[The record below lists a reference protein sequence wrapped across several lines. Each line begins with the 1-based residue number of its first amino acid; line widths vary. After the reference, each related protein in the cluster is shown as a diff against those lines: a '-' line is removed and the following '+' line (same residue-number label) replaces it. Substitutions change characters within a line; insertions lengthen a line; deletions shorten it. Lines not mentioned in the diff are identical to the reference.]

1 MDGNM
6 KSSSSS
12 ISDHSNNKK
21 SAEDTIST
29 SSTDPAPF
37 RYVFKHEEDELDV
50 HRNLENT
57 LEEDITTPSEVSQ
70 ELNFDDSFPITN
82 NSASKVT
89 VSPLYENQ
97 SFVLSSPSKNDSKY
111 NYEMNKMTDD
121 NPSKTQMLTA
131 KTKGKPLNLASED
144 QQNED
149 SYHQSSPD
157 IEKMVTELKLQ
168 ITKKD
173 SEIERLYVI
182 EKNFKQNKQI
192 LKDTTWA
199 LRVKEE
205 ELLSIKTE
213 MRENYEKRLRELM
226 QRLND
231 QEYQMGELQSQ
242 NNELIEKENDSI
254 LRVDELNQQIYLL
267 TQELEMKN
275 KLAHVIEKEKE
286 LTAGENKSQIK
297 ILSQQVQELSFLLEK
312 SEKNYGK
319 ESLRLQELE
328 LQIEN
333 FQTNT
338 AHLETLVEQKD
349 SQLKL
354 LEESK
359 QVIVQNLQDELFKS
373 KSQIKELVL
382 LLEGASTNSDI
393 IPTRQ
398 IDETDFNVKHKKLSN
413 FETDGDSFG
422 SVDDIQSEDLL
433 SHIDNDSVKQMNH
446 TIGKYEQQIIDLQNL
461 YDHDI
466 SQLFAEKEEVLK
478 ELQELK
484 VVLNKEKQ
492 SKETS
497 SFEHGQLQD
506 GYEAEIEIMK
516 KNFESTLDQQKT
528 SLSKTISQLQNE
540 NEKLQLL
547 LHQVQKKY
555 DDAVAGLEIAQ
566 EQTNLTADK
575 YSIDHDSVAEI
586 EQLLQQ
592 QINEIKSQYD
602 KQLTS
607 LETDFHREKQIK
619 NNELEN
625 NFSSQFFL
633 LQEENIG
640 LTKKIS
646 SLESEL
652 DVVQQEYD
660 DLKIRYDLINAEN
673 EKSKKKIE
681 MLQDTMKSNDVEN
694 TVNYNNFSEMFNK
707 NNENL
712 NSLLF
717 NNGINDRETASDN
730 DVLAKSSAL
739 HLELIRLRENFNDA
753 KVEVENLRSERNK
766 FASLSDALS
775 QNLQELQIELE
786 LNNNKSL
793 LPDLNSTIKEVDM
806 LRHENSLLVHKLN
819 LSTPL
824 GSLPGYSSEHM
835 IEEVTLQPLLIESKP
850 IDSGY
855 FNNIKEI
862 DNEQE
867 EEITI
872 FDQIENL
879 NFIISEKTEHEKE
892 LLQEIEKLNCQIESY
907 QSSSE
912 ENKIIELQS
921 QLERSEQLSNHLQEM
936 FSIQLMKLQEENKQL
951 TNDILVFKQKLEKQ
965 KKLSE
970 EKKQLEL
977 LLESEKVLASESS
990 ERLQSLQQ
998 KLQEEQAAFMNLNN
1012 DLSNANKEIE
1022 IECQNNKKALSENMQ
1037 YQLELAETKE
1047 ELIKS
1052 NNELIKLK
1060 ATINQKNDKIDQLTE
1075 EIKTIN
1081 LAFKEREDAM
1091 KLEFEDTLRSSK
1103 EAMSVTNSECLSRLR
1118 SELDI
1123 DHQQRLKAS
1132 EDMLH
1137 DEYTKRIKALSE
1149 IKEAE
1154 LVNLKSEYEAQLSA
1168 FTTSFTAEK
1177 EKQIRTLK
1185 TVLER
1190 NHLKEI
1196 QELLVQHD
1204 NKIEALQKQYS
1215 EETEKLVAKLHS
1227 NYTDKI
1233 TELETALGAAR
1244 VEQFEALKLENNK
1257 LIEKELEM
1265 LSNSLNEKHSNEII
1279 SLEHQHKKEMDD
1291 IATKHKKEIDDIATT
1306 HKKEMDNIAAR
1317 YEKEYEIRLSQK
1329 TEELVLNY
1337 QNQLNF
1343 EKKNLN
1349 LFFETKLSSELEKA
1363 ALELNNKHLQSL
1375 KEYDSDLQIKHQ
1387 ANINKILLDIQV
1399 EHDNY
1404 VKARVDEITSQ
1415 NNMNIQTLEEN
1426 LASSLA
1432 KYKFEMDEKMNDL
1445 KTDHSKTLMDLTN
1458 LFEEKKLEL
1467 FETKKILEAKVE
1479 EIDVLHQ
1486 NNDLVV
1492 DKFKKSEENYEAKIK
1507 DLENLFDIKLKS
1519 TVAETVTF
1527 YEGLMEKKVE
1537 ETENNDNWLF
1547 AKRIEEKDLEIKKLH
1562 NEIEELIVKNENFL
1576 TLHNF
1581 SEEKIKTLQLL
1592 YDELRLGKDME
1603 ILSLTEQVEERKKV
1617 EDELRLKIDKMK
1629 QKNEFKLNEIKNLH
1643 EQNLEH
1649 ALKDQEIT
1657 LNKAHENQI
1666 NNLVTNHNQEIEQLM
1681 SAQKEEILTLGKK
1694 KELNIIGSLAEMH
1707 TKLVL
1712 KHAVEIEKFNFDAK
1726 NLLDKTTCKY
1736 QNQINE
1742 MLSTVELLKAENNKL
1757 ISQQLTVKLDQNTM
1771 TEEDLI
1777 VVKLKLE
1784 ITNLQLQLLE
1794 ATSQFQKDKL
1804 EDAKKIKNVFKKT
1817 QKDFEIARV
1826 SYKQEIDKLKLEYDW
1841 QIKKVGKEIIC
1852 LLKDQ
1857 LKVISN
1863 EKEKEFEMARDDLIE
1878 QQQNLLNE
1886 FVKHQE
1892 YEIAHLQHDHDHEV
1906 QELKSKL
1913 QAAEEAMSKV
1923 AAVITTDISTC
1934 TDEDRPHDEEFSMK
1948 IAEVE
1953 RTLTAKFQMDNA
1965 VIEEKY
1971 KNQLFEVELKQI
1983 SDLREVEESLLN
1995 KHLKNLTE
2003 LKEEMEHKHSQKIQ
2017 ELERIVE
2024 EKVEEQHQLLLESQ
2038 KHHALDI
2045 DSINQKHALMFQ
2057 DLTEKHNRLLQ
2068 SIQEEFQQKN
2078 TEQITAVVAS
2088 MELEKDRIKDELL
2101 AVHEQELDDLKKD
2114 IEQLTL
2120 KLIAQEK
2127 QAQDLKKEN
2136 EEYHETIHKKHQV
2149 DLMQL
2154 RESLEDEHQKERI
2167 NLENSFDE
2175 KIRTENDEIMIIQER
2190 FNIEKKQLLDEL
2202 IKKDNLIK
2210 QLHEDQTEKYEL
2222 EHRKIEEKIKLLEK
2236 DIVHLERE
2244 KLQLRQTIEVKGKE
2258 IDQLNANVK
2267 ELISKN
2273 ELMFERHDRQEQES
2287 SNLVAI
2293 LQNDV
2298 NKLTKERYN
2307 LAGLHQQLRKSLSNL
2322 LAGILHSEDNIH
2334 KKLDEMIVSNLS
2346 SLILPEDL
2354 LNIRNGHDLANTRN
2368 GEKST
2373 NTTLAL
2379 QNDITNVEEV
2389 SIDPDHAVHSLVPDE
2404 EESIIDHADF
2414 KVNIQDPEELKE
2426 IGERLFMVV
2435 DHLLDMF
2442 SSTVNELS
2450 DIRIVC
2456 SETQNNVNVLSHDLE
2471 IKKDQ
2476 LLNLENENK
2485 HITQQIYDYDSQVK
2499 DLKLNLSKLN
2509 EQNNQA
2515 QIELAA
2521 TIEKNNLIQTDHKN
2535 LMEYNSLLENQLKQV
2550 QTELNDSDNRVEES
2564 SKVILSVQQNNQKLE
2579 KESQECKEKLKEKE
2593 LELILVCEKLTSLQL
2608 ENKLAE
2614 TKLSDLQAEN
2624 KQLMDEKNAK
2634 EIKFAN
2640 LKMELENE
2648 RYSRKQEEFAFSKKA
2663 TKAAFVID
2671 EEKENLKQEIESLK
2685 EIIKEIM
2692 EEKQELRSQML
2703 DSGYSHKEDSLRS
2716 DMTKVMNE
2724 NDELI
2729 LNNQKLLQQVCQLEG
2744 ALQETLYEKQKIEST
2759 LNEMYQV
2766 QLSTKVIKQNQGKS
2780 IDFNVEANAIKTPI
2794 KDIPSSIVGS
2804 FQKGIQSTAVSEQK
2818 MPSFT
2823 HGSPIPMHQLNHNLN
2838 SVRFADE
2845 IQTIR
2850 PDSSVLTN
2858 EDFHSLTNE
2867 DVQSLNQMCEL
2878 VNNINNNLCSNEGM
2892 PLMELT
2898 IEPPKNE
2905 VVMRL
2910 KEMISELFKKISDL
2924 SVNHARMAQL
2934 SLQQKEDIEKF
2945 SDLVSQL
2952 SKEKKDLEE
2961 IALVL
2966 QDENKRTVE
2975 NLMERLASSEN
2986 DMELFKKDAENLAK
3000 KNDSMKDELCTMEEQ
3015 ATQNATLIKDL
3026 EAIIRERD
3034 QEIKAASLKHNDFHQ
3049 QRELYNQQRVYVAE
3063 LEACLKETQFVLS
3076 SKNEELKL
3084 MKSWSNEKRIEE
3096 EMKSCS
3102 DKKSDEEQKP
3112 SDVKENVFEMQ
3123 NLFSN
3128 SQLVNETKNDSFWHE
3143 CTDNQ
3148 MVNKTVHQRLMNLL
3162 KHQQQLQDETIK
3174 NLTDKDVKLLVNDI
3188 QNEAEEV
3195 LNLVMSIPELNEA
3208 LSSQN
3213 MQHLQ
3218 NAWLIEKNCLL
3229 AVINSLKDL
3238 VVKAASGKY
3247 DGDRRLELVNALADL
3262 FEKEQEAISVECKIN
3277 GKDKEKQFDN
3287 EISPLLTTLL
3297 SKDREML
3304 VDEVK
3309 RLRSVTSAD
3318 NSFVLLNKQIDELK
3332 CEITRLNTQLDYL
3345 NSNLE
3350 AEKLAKK
3357 QLSLENSDKFDT
3369 LKVLTTQ
3376 LLQYQQSNNEA
3387 RLLLEEEV
3395 AKSNHL
3401 RKLLEDAES
3410 NVVSLHDL
3418 VKSERESLNNLLEQ
3432 DSCSVNELEK
3442 MLDNEMEKRAL
3453 CEEKLANLKVLLENE
3468 KLKVQAFETELNN
3481 QRENRFNSEKLVQT
3495 QKLKIAELEK
3505 QSCELETKLLQNSDH
3520 RKSFQKSNDLS
3531 ESLQNDSGNF
3541 NNPKLIKDDYT
3552 DNLLKDKILSLEKIN
3567 INLQEQLERG
3577 STTLNTYEK
3586 KIDLLKKKLSE
3597 NESIL
3602 SVKEAQLEKSYIE
3615 SSQNNIK
3622 FDKIIKL
3629 NEFEVRKLN
3638 DEITQLRK
3646 SEEYFRLA
3654 LSALEKD
3661 KCLVLEKANVDL
3673 SSQLESNV
3681 FTLNTHEKHIEL
3693 LKNKL
3698 TESESVLS
3706 EKEAELEKSYLELQK
3721 YKNKLTKSESVLS
3734 EKEAE
3739 LEKSYLELQKYKN
3752 KLTESESVLSEK
3764 EAELEK
3770 SYLELQKYKNKLTK
3784 SESVLSEK
3792 EAELEKSYLELQKY
3806 KNKLTESESI
3816 LSVKNAEIKKSYVE
3830 LHQQRNEFD
3839 KIKISNESEVRK
3851 LEDIIRQ
3858 LRKSE
3863 DKYNLVSGALEK
3875 EWSTKNNALSLRE
3888 NLLNEK
3894 EAELEKLILE
3904 LEKENNLLLEKRKH
3918 QENTEQESIKKKSE
3932 IDRLAEELKE
3942 KMNKN
3947 SYEINADKSSQD
3959 FINLERDQL
3968 LENIHRLEH
3977 KVAFYRQQDVK
3988 FQELRDFWE
3997 KERDH
4002 MRAQFEQIKLQRD
4015 KFKEKGH
4022 KLSAKIIQLKEK
4034 MFFLQKTTDEN
4045 NQMHLIENNKLQDE
4059 ITILKERLASA
4070 PLEVAGDGLKLLNA
4084 GWTIAKVQRL
4094 YLKYFRAESFRKA
4107 LSYQKTYLLLLL
4119 SEYGNSNQSLVRKM
4133 VRENSSTPYKKF
4145 KVTALVIVSIARMKF
4160 LKRKYQRSLY
4170 KSSADYPY
4178 KDVREKKHDH
4188 KDNNQSK
4195 LLLDKKFKPEKV
4207 SHSGTI
4213 SSPSYTRTNPVTIDS
4228 DKQYFNKTSSDE
4240 KMITSQ
4246 SLNYKSDS
4254 HDHTLSKYSVT
4265 RLEERPKQSTT
4276 DDLESSIENNNLLK
4290 SPSNISNTSPCSDS
4304 NASNTPRF
4312 VEVSVNS
4319 IKSSILNQSRTSS
4332 GLKHYSDAPRSYP
4345 RPSPTQSDFV
4355 FRHASPPVRDV
4366 DDGNDG
4372 KNIYSPQTI
4381 SINKEFA
4388 DVYTR
4393 GNRDSS
4399 TSLNHYIQKLES
4411 LQVRLKEQHTQFDK
4425 SKRSLNL

>member
-1 MDGNM
+1 ICSRYLRAELFSKGYLRAELFSKGYLRAELFSKGYLRAELFSKGYLRAELFSKGYLRAELFSKGYLRAELFSKGYLRAELFSKGYLRAELFSKGYLRAELFSKGYLRAELFSKGFSVAILNDCANKNLQNNTIFSNYFDELFDKTVICVRLFLDPSIMDGNM

-359 QVIVQNLQDELFKS
+359 EVIVQNLQDELFKS

-660 DLKIRYDLINAEN
+660 DLKI
-673 EKSKKKIE
+673 
-681 MLQDTMKSNDVEN
+681 
-694 TVNYNNFSEMFNK
+694 
-707 NNENL
+707 
-712 NSLLF
+712 SLLF

-786 LNNNKSL
+786 FNNNKSL

-1022 IECQNNKKALSENMQ
+1022 IERQNNKKALSENMQ

-1458 LFEEKKLEL
+1458 F
-1467 FETKKILEAKVE
+1467 
-1479 EIDVLHQ
+1479 
-1486 NNDLVV
+1486 
-1492 DKFKKSEENYEAKIK
+1492 
-1507 DLENLFDIKLKS
+1507 
-1519 TVAETVTF
+1519 
-1527 YEGLMEKKVE
+1527 
-1537 ETENNDNWLF
+1537 
-1547 AKRIEEKDLEIKKLH
+1547 
-1562 NEIEELIVKNENFL
+1562 
-1576 TLHNF
+1576 
-1581 SEEKIKTLQLL
+1581 EEKIKTLQLL

-1603 ILSLTEQVEERKKV
+1603 ILSLTEQVEERYGSSNVQQILLAGNLSVDKKKV

-2045 DSINQKHALMFQ
+2045 DNDDIGW
-2057 DLTEKHNRLLQ
+2057 
-2068 SIQEEFQQKN
+2068 
-2078 TEQITAVVAS
+2078 
-2088 MELEKDRIKDELL
+2088 DE
-2101 AVHEQELDDLKKD
+2101 DDEAGSDEDDETGSDD

-2298 NKLTKERYN
+2298 NKLTKERLGAAPSQVVAITFN
-2307 LAGLHQQLRKSLSNL
+2307 
-2322 LAGILHSEDNIH
+2322 LHSSSHEATAFQNDGKILVDNIPSVA
-2334 KKLDEMIVSNLS
+2334 KLAS
-2346 SLILPEDL
+2346 
-2354 LNIRNGHDLANTRN
+2354 
-2368 GEKST
+2368 KST

-2975 NLMERLASSEN
+2975 NLME
-2986 DMELFKKDAENLAK
+2986 
-3000 KNDSMKDELCTMEEQ
+3000 EQ

-3238 VVKAASGKY
+3238 VVKVSSKNAASGKY

-4425 SKRSLNL
+4425 

>member
-1 MDGNM
+1 MDGIV

-70 ELNFDDSFPITN
+70 ELNFDDSFPITDN
-82 NSASKVT
+82 LTSKVT
-89 VSPLYENQ
+89 VSPVYENQ

-111 NYEMNKMTDD
+111 NYELNKTTDD
-121 NPSKTQMLTA
+121 NPNKTQVLTA
-131 KTKGKPLNLASED
+131 KTKGKPLNLPSEN
-144 QQNED
+144 QQDED
-149 SYHQSSPD
+149 SYHQTSTD

-242 NNELIEKENDSI
+242 NNELIEKENDNI
-254 LRVDELNQQIYLL
+254 LRVDELNQQIHLL

-338 AHLETLVEQKD
+338 AHFETLVEQKD
-349 SQLKL
+349 LQLKL

-359 QVIVQNLQDELFKS
+359 EVIVQNLQDELFKS

-393 IPTRQ
+393 IPTKQ
-398 IDETDFNVKHKKLSN
+398 IDETLPNDFNVKHKKLSN

-433 SHIDNDSVKQMNH
+433 SHMDLDSVKQMNH

-466 SQLFAEKEEVLK
+466 SQLFTEKEEVLK

-484 VVLNKEKQ
+484 VILNKEKQ

-506 GYEAEIEIMK
+506 SYKAEIEIMK

-528 SLSKTISQLQNE
+528 SLSKTINQLQNE

-575 YSIDHDSVAEI
+575 YSIDHHDSVAEI

-592 QINEIKSQYD
+592 QINDIKSQYD

-640 LTKKIS
+640 LTKKVS

-862 DNEQE
+862 NNEQE

-892 LLQEIEKLNCQIESY
+892 LLQEIEKLKRQIESY
-907 QSSSE
+907 QSNSE
-912 ENKIIELQS
+912 ENKIVELQS

-977 LLESEKVLASESS
+977 LLESEKVLASQSS

-998 KLQEEQAAFMNLNN
+998 KLQEEQASFTNLNN
-1012 DLSNANKEIE
+1012 YLSNANKEIE
-1022 IECQNNKKALSENMQ
+1022 IERQNNKKALSENMQ
-1037 YQLELAETKE
+1037 YQLELAEIKE
-1047 ELIKS
+1047 ELVKS
-1052 NNELIKLK
+1052 NNELIKLE
-1060 ATINQKNDKIDQLTE
+1060 ATVNQKNDKIDQLTE
-1075 EIKTIN
+1075 EIKTVN
-1081 LAFKEREDAM
+1081 LAFKKREDAM

-1103 EAMSVTNSECLSRLR
+1103 EAMSVTNSECLSKLR

-1154 LVNLKSEYEAQLSA
+1154 LVNFKSEYEAQLSA

-1227 NYTDKI
+1227 NYADKI

-1257 LIEKELEM
+1257 LIEKELDM

-1291 IATKHKKEIDDIATT
+1291 IA
-1306 HKKEMDNIAAR
+1306 AR
-1317 YEKEYEIRLSQK
+1317 YEREYETRLSEK
-1329 TEELVLNY
+1329 TEELVSNY
-1337 QNQLNF
+1337 QSQLNF
-1343 EKKNLN
+1343 EKTNLS

-1375 KEYDSDLQIKHQ
+1375 KEHDSDLQIKHQ

-1415 NNMNIQTLEEN
+1415 HSMNIQTLEEN

-1432 KYKFEMDEKMNDL
+1432 KYRFEMDEKMDDL

-1467 FETKKILEAKVE
+1467 FETKKILEAKVM

-1486 NNDLVV
+1486 TNDLVV

-1507 DLENLFDIKLKS
+1507 ELENFYDNKLKS

-1527 YEGLMEKKVE
+1527 YKGLMEEKVE

-1547 AKRIEEKDLEIKKLH
+1547 AKSIEEKDFEIKKLH
-1562 NEIEELIVKNENFL
+1562 DEIEELIIKNQNFL

-1581 SEEKIKTLQLL
+1581 NEEKIKTLQLL
-1592 YDELRLGKDME
+1592 YDDLRLGKDME
-1603 ILSLTEQVEERKKV
+1603 VLSLTEQVEERKKV
-1617 EDELRLKIDKMK
+1617 EDELRSKINKMK

-1649 ALKDQEIT
+1649 ALKDQEMS
-1657 LNKAHENQI
+1657 LNRAHENQI
-1666 NNLVTNHNQEIEQLM
+1666 TNVVAKHSQEIEQLM

-1757 ISQQLTVKLDQNTM
+1757 ISQQLIVKLDQNTM
-1771 TEEDLI
+1771 TEEDFI

-1794 ATSQFQKDKL
+1794 TTNQFQKDKL
-1804 EDAKKIKNVFKKT
+1804 EDAKKIKNAFKKT
-1817 QKDFEIARV
+1817 QKDFEITRV

-1852 LLKDQ
+1852 VLKDQ

-1892 YEIAHLQHDHDHEV
+1892 YEIAHLQHEHDYEV

-1913 QAAEEAMSKV
+1913 HTAEEAMNKV

-1934 TDEDRPHDEEFSMK
+1934 TDDDYPHDEEFFMK
-1948 IAEVE
+1948 IADVE
-1953 RTLTAKFQMDNA
+1953 RTLTEKFQMDIA
-1965 VIEEKY
+1965 VIEAKY
-1971 KNQLFEVELKQI
+1971 KNQLFEVELKQNT
-1983 SDLREVEESLLN
+1983 DLREVEESLLN

-2017 ELERIVE
+2017 ELERLVE
-2024 EKVEEQHQLLLESQ
+2024 QKVEEQHQLLLESQ

-2045 DSINQKHALMFQ
+2045 ESINQKHALIFQ

-2068 SIQEEFQQKN
+2068 SMQEEFQQKN

-2101 AVHEQELDDLKKD
+2101 AVHEQELEDLKKD

-2120 KLIAQEK
+2120 KLIAKEK

-2154 RESLEDEHQKERI
+2154 RESLEDQYQKERM

-2175 KIRTENDEIMIIQER
+2175 KIRTENDETMIIQER

-2202 IKKDNLIK
+2202 AKKDNLIK
-2210 QLHEDQTEKYEL
+2210 QLHEHQTEKYEV

-2244 KLQLRQTIEVKGKE
+2244 KLQLRQTIEVKEKE
-2258 IDQLNANVK
+2258 IDELNANVK

-2307 LAGLHQQLRKSLSNL
+2307 LSGLYQQLRKSLSNL

-2346 SLILPEDL
+2346 SSILPEDL

-2368 GEKST
+2368 EEKST

-2426 IGERLFMVV
+2426 IGERLLLVV

-2442 SSTVNELS
+2442 ASTVNELS
-2450 DIRIVC
+2450 EIRIVC
-2456 SETQNNVNVLSHDLE
+2456 SETQNNVNILSHNLE
-2471 IKKDQ
+2471 IKNDQ

-2485 HITQQIYDYDSQVK
+2485 RITQQIHDYDSQVE

-2509 EQNNQA
+2509 EQNNQV
-2515 QIELAA
+2515 QVELAA
-2521 TIEKNNLIQTDHKN
+2521 TIEKNNLIQNDHKN
-2535 LMEYNSLLENQLKQV
+2535 LMEYNSLLESQLKQV
-2550 QTELNDSDNRVEES
+2550 QTELNGSNNRVEES
-2564 SKVILSVQQNNQKLE
+2564 SKLILSVQQDNQKLE
-2579 KESQECKEKLKEKE
+2579 KESQESKEKLKEKE

-2716 DMTKVMNE
+2716 DMTKIMNE

-2744 ALQETLYEKQKIEST
+2744 ALQETLYEKQKIESAF
-2759 LNEMYQV
+2759 NEMYQA
-2766 QLSTKVIKQNQGKS
+2766 QLSTEVIKQNQGES

-2794 KDIPSSIVGS
+2794 KVIPSSTVGS
-2804 FQKGIQSTAVSEQK
+2804 FQKDIQSTAVSEQK

-2823 HGSPIPMHQLNHNLN
+2823 HGSPIPMHQLNNNLN
-2838 SVRFADE
+2838 SVRFTDE
-2845 IQTIR
+2845 VQTIR

-2867 DVQSLNQMCEL
+2867 DVLSLNQMCEL
-2878 VNNINNNLCSNEGM
+2878 VNNMNNNLCSNEGM
-2892 PLMELT
+2892 QLRELT

-2905 VVMRL
+2905 AIMKL
-2910 KEMISELFKKISDL
+2910 KEMISKLYKKISDL
-2924 SVNHARMAQL
+2924 SVNHAHMAQL

-2945 SDLVSQL
+2945 SDFVSQL
-2952 SKEKKDLEE
+2952 SKEKKDLED

-2966 QDENKRTVE
+2966 QDENKKTVE
-2975 NLMERLASSEN
+2975 NLMDKLASSEN
-2986 DMELFKKDAENLAK
+2986 DMELFKKEAENLAQ
-3000 KNDSMKDELCTMEEQ
+3000 KNGSMKDELCTMEEQ
-3015 ATQNATLIKDL
+3015 ATQNAILVKDL

-3034 QEIKAASLKHNDFHQ
+3034 QEIKAATLKHNDFHQ
-3049 QRELYNQQRVYVAE
+3049 QRELFNQQRVYVAE

-3096 EMKSCS
+3096 EIKSS
-3102 DKKSDEEQKP
+3102 TNKKSDEEQKP
-3112 SDVKENVFEMQ
+3112 SDVKANVFEMQ
-3123 NLFSN
+3123 NHFST
-3128 SQLVNETKNDSFWHE
+3128 SQLVNETTNDSFWHE

-3148 MVNKTVHQRLMNLL
+3148 IANKTVHQRLMNLL

-3174 NLTDKDVKLLVNDI
+3174 NLTDKDVKFLVNDI

-3218 NAWLIEKNCLL
+3218 NAWMIEKNCLL

-3238 VVKAASGKY
+3238 VVKVSSKNAASGNY
-3247 DGDRRLELVNALADL
+3247 NGDRRLELVNALADL
-3262 FEKEQEAISVECKIN
+3262 FEKEQEALSVEYKIN
-3277 GKDKEKQFDN
+3277 DKDKEKQFDN

-3309 RLRSVTSAD
+3309 RLRSATSAD

-3357 QLSLENSDKFDT
+3357 HLSLENSDKFDT

-3376 LLQYQQSNNEA
+3376 LLQYQQSNNET

-3453 CEEKLANLKVLLENE
+3453 CEEKLANLKDLLENE

-3505 QSCELETKLLQNSDH
+3505 QRCELETKLLQNSDQ
-3520 RKSFQKSNDLS
+3520 RKSFQKSNDSS
-3531 ESLQNDSGNF
+3531 ESLKNDGGKSD
-3541 NNPKLIKDDYT
+3541 NPKLIKDDDT
-3552 DNLLKDKILSLEKIN
+3552 DNFSDKNLLKDKILSLEKIN

-3577 STTLNTYEK
+3577 LTTLNTYEK
-3586 KIDLLKKKLSE
+3586 NIDLLKKKLAE

-3602 SVKEAQLEKSYIE
+3602 SVKEAQLEKSYVE
-3615 SSQNNIK
+3615 LSQNNIK

-3629 NEFEVRKLN
+3629 NEFEVSKLN

-3673 SSQLESNV
+3673 SSQLKSNV

-3698 TESESVLS
+3698 TESESILS
-3706 EKEAELEKSYLELQK
+3706 
-3721 YKNKLTKSESVLS
+3721 V
-3734 EKEAE
+3734 KEAE

-3752 KLTESESVLSEK
+3752 KLTESESVLSVK

-3770 SYLELQKYKNKLTK
+3770 SYLELQKYKNKLTE
-3784 SESVLSEK
+3784 SESVLSVKEAELEKSYLELQKYKNKLTESERVLSVK

-3839 KIKISNESEVRK
+3839 KIKMSNESEVRK

-3863 DKYNLVSGALEK
+3863 DKYNLVSGALDK
-3875 EWSTKNNALSLRE
+3875 EWNAKNNALSLRE
-3888 NLLNEK
+3888 NLLKEK

-3918 QENTEQESIKKKSE
+3918 QENTEQGSIRKKSE

-3947 SYEINADKSSQD
+3947 CYEINADKSSKD

-3977 KVAFYRQQDVK
+3977 KISFYRQQDVK

-4015 KFKEKGH
+4015 KFEEKGH
-4022 KLSAKIIQLKEK
+4022 KLSAKVVQLKEK
-4034 MFFLQKTTDEN
+4034 IFFLQKTTDEN

-4059 ITILKERLASA
+4059 ITILKERLASV
-4070 PLEVAGDGLKLLNA
+4070 PLEVAGNGLKLLNA

-4119 SEYGNSNQSLVRKM
+4119 NEYGNSNQSLVRKM
-4133 VRENSSTPYKKF
+4133 VRENNSISAPYKKF

-4178 KDVREKKHDH
+4178 KDVREKRHDH
-4188 KDNNQSK
+4188 KNNNQSK
-4195 LLLDKKFKPEKV
+4195 LLLDKKFNPEKV
-4207 SHSGTI
+4207 SHSGTR
-4213 SSPSYTRTNPVTIDS
+4213 SSSSYAQPNPVTIDL

-4254 HDHTLSKYSVT
+4254 HGQTLSKYSIT

-4319 IKSSILNQSRTSS
+4319 LKSSILNQSRTSS
-4332 GLKHYSDAPRSYP
+4332 GLKHFSDAPRSYP

-4366 DDGNDG
+4366 DNDG
-4372 KNIYSPQTI
+4372 TNIYSPQTI
-4381 SINKEFA
+4381 LINKEFA

-4399 TSLNHYIQKLES
+4399 TSLNQYIQKLES